1 MITAELVQHAV
12 VTVVAMAAVAIVL
25 RRLVGVARP
34 APGAPPACA
43 NCPSNASA
51 RPRATSTSTPQAR
64 TEHPL
69 VFVRPPQ
76 P

>member
-1 MITAELVQHAV
+1 MTFTADLVQHAL
-12 VTVVAMAAVAIVL
+12 VTLVAMAAVAIVL

-34 APGAPPACA
+34 APGAAPACA
-43 NCPSNASA
+43 NCPSNATA
-51 RPRATSTSTPQAR
+51 RPRTSATATPQAR
-64 TEHPL
+64 EHPL